1 MAALTGDG
9 GAIPL
14 RIRHQ
19 QLVFQTATA
28 NPLRTNQNQCLPP
41 EGRDLGNLFVYAQ
54 LMPIEF

>member
-9 GAIPL
+9 GGIAL
-14 RIRHQ
+14 GIRHQ

-41 EGRDLGNLFVYAQ
+41 EGRDLGNLFVYPQ
-54 LMPIEF
+54 LVAIKF